1 MRHLVTCGLV
11 CALVGCGGGD
21 HDDMRQWMRENTK
34 DLRGGI
40 PKLPPVIPYVPVAYD
55 ADAALDPFSAAKIGA
70 DDKAR
75 GNGKAGGLQPNF
87 EARELRNSLLEKFP
101 LESMKMIGYLQV
113 KGQPMALIQVDQQV
127 RQVKVGEYMGQDF
140 GIVVQISER
149 ETVLKELM
157 QDSAGEWAER
167 TSVMQL
173 QSKEGA
179 GK

>member
-1 MRHLVTCGLV
+1 
-11 CALVGCGGGD
+11 
-21 HDDMRQWMRENTK
+21 MRQWMRENTK

-55 ADAALDPFSAAKIGA
+55 ADASLDPFSAAKIGA

-75 GNGKAGGLQPNF
+75 GSGKAGGLQPNF